1 MARAGWGL
9 VLAAGVA
16 ACGAGC
22 GDKSKDAQ
30 PQVNEPPPPA
40 QKPGITFGSQGPWPV
55 QNATYGASDGIRE
68 TPVVAVTTDE
78 AENRWVATPR
88 ALYVLRPGDK
98 AFKRYDELDGLHLG
112 EMTGRT
118 PGPIGW
124 AKYCDTWPIA
134 DDAKCNSSIGVQWGG
149 AANGGILSLV
159 GGAANEVFVGYSGR
173 HPGYSSNA
181 TPPVC
186 PDDPNFENGY
196 DWCDPDRHSGKVDWV
211 KLKPD
216 GTITVVRFD
225 FFSND
230 HGFLYWHD
238 RIAYRLAYDHFVHPG
253 TLYVGTEHGVTNLS
267 PARWTPFAGSSRGEQ
282 GPWVDSWFG
291 DHLHA
296 LVCFHATCIPNSSTG
311 QRTGGWQGL
320 AIDAEGQLWHAG
332 FFSAGRISWDPDPL
346 HWMARGGAA
355 FTAGFGD
362 PYPTAPNA
370 EGYEGEPVFKVAQE
384 GDFVQLS
391 GVAVCPDGKVWF
403 SSLGPQNG
411 TTHTV
416 ARWTGHHFDTW
427 DAASLGLGDGAVQD
441 IACLPDGRVVLAGA
455 TSGLVLYD
463 PAANTSKAIR
473 AGQGIPSDHV
483 IRLEVDRMTNPPAL
497 HVATAGGAA
506 FLRVLP

>member
-1 MARAGWGL
+1 MARAGWAL
-9 VLAAGVA
+9 VLAAFAA
-16 ACGAGC
+16 ACSVGC
-22 GDKSKDAQ
+22 GSKSKSSQ
-30 PQVNEPPPPA
+30 GQVEEPPRK
-40 QKPGITFGSQGPWPV
+40 KPGITFGTPGPWPV
-55 QNATYGASDGIRE
+55 QNAIYGASDGIQE
-68 TPVVAVTTDE
+68 SPVVAVTTDE

-112 EMTGRT
+112 EITGRT

-124 AKYCDTWPIA
+124 AKYCDMKPVDGGA
-134 DDAKCNSSIGVQWGG
+134 PCSGEVVWGG
-149 AANGGILSLV
+149 ANAAGILSLV
-159 GGAANEVFVGYSGR
+159 GGAPGEVFVGYSGT
-173 HPGYSSNA
+173 HAGYDSSEPA
-181 TPPVC
+181 PIC
-186 PDDPNFENGY
+186 FDDKNGEGGF
-196 DWCDPDRHSGKVDWV
+196 DWCDPQRHSGKVDWV
-211 KLKPD
+211 KLNAD
-216 GTITVVRFD
+216 GTLSVVRFD
-225 FFSND
+225 FLSNN
-230 HGFLYWHD
+230 HGRKYWHD
-238 RIAYRLAYDHFVHPG
+238 RIVNRLAYDHFAHPG
-253 TLYVGTEHGVTNLS
+253 TLYAGTEHGVTHIS
-267 PARWTPFAGSSRGEQ
+267 PARWTPFTG
-282 GPWVDSWFG
+282 VDFDGWINTWFG

-296 LVCFHATCIPNSSTG
+296 LVCFHAPCNPAVSTG

-320 AIDAEGQLWHAG
+320 AIDADGQLWHAG

-346 HWMARGGAA
+346 KWMERGGAA

-362 PYPTAPNA
+362 PYPTAPNS

-427 DAASLGLGDGAVQD
+427 DATSLGLGDDAVQD

-473 AGQGIPSDHV
+473 AGQGIPSNHV
-483 IRLEVDRMTNPPAL
+483 IRLEVDRMTDPPAL

-506 FLRVLP
+506 ILRVLP